1 MSTFELIIVAL
12 IAIYVF
18 TSLYFSISGRRLTNE
33 KERKED
39 ERYKTQ
45 LNFEEQ
51 LKVLTKRMGEVMS
64 ENDRLNGVIRSWM
77 AQANDYKI
85 KLDVALK
92 EKEEWQREAEN
103 LAQPVTTK
111 KRNTK
116 KGGE

>member
-18 TSLYFSISGRRLTNE
+18 TSLYFSISGRKLAQKRE
-33 KERKED
+33 KKED
-39 ERYKTQ
+39 ERYAIQ
-45 LNFEEQ
+45 SDYEEQ
-51 LKVLTKRMGEVMS
+51 LKVLTKRIGEVAT

-92 EKEEWQREAEN
+92 EKEEWQREAEK